1 MVRQG
6 TQPLNDY
13 LRIFEALNDAVERL
27 GKVSDSPR
35 LDAELLLARA
45 LEVQRS
51 YLFAHPED
59 EIDPAAAIR
68 FESALKNRINGM
80 PMAYIAGEKE
90 FWSMPLVVSPATLIP
105 RPDTELLV
113 EQVLIRIPQRAKWKI
128 ADLGT
133 GSGAIALAIAKERRL
148 CHVTATDISEDAL
161 SVACENARLL
171 ALPNIEFSA
180 GDWTTPIAGSVF
192 DLVVSNPPYVATRDP
207 HLAALQFEPTLAL
220 DAGKDGLDAIRRLAE
235 SVPDILRPGGSLLL
249 EHGFEQAPI
258 VSDILRRSGWCNIA
272 LVNDLEG
279 RPRVTAANRSHD
291 RYTSYSS

>member
-6 TQPLNDY
+6 AHPLNDY

-27 GKVSDSPR
+27 GKASDSPK

-59 EIDPAAAIR
+59 EIDSAAAIR

-279 RPRVTAANRSHD
+279 RPRVTAANRSRD

>member
-35 LDAELLLARA
+35 LDAELLLACA

-59 EIDPAAAIR
+59 EIDSAAAIR

-113 EQVLIRIPQRAKWKI
+113 EQVLIRIPQRAEWKI

-272 LVNDLEG
+272 LINDLEG
-279 RPRVTAANRSHD
+279 RPRVTAANRSRD

>member
-27 GKVSDSPR
+27 GKASDSPK

-59 EIDPAAAIR
+59 EIDSAAAIR

-279 RPRVTAANRSHD
+279 RPRVTAANRSRD

>member
-6 TQPLNDY
+6 THPLNDY

-27 GKVSDSPR
+27 GKASDSPR
-35 LDAELLLARA
+35 LDAELLLACA
-45 LEVQRS
+45 LDVQRS
-51 YLFAHPED
+51 YLFAHPGD
-59 EIDPAAAIR
+59 EMDPAAAIR
-68 FESALKNRINGM
+68 FESTLANRINGM

-90 FWSMPLVVSPATLIP
+90 FWSMSLIVTPATLIP
-105 RPDTELLV
+105 RPNTELLV
-113 EQVLIRIPQRAKWKI
+113 EQVLMRIPRGAEWKI
-128 ADLGT
+128 VDLGT
-133 GSGAIALAIAKERRL
+133 GSGAIALAIAKERPR

-161 SVACENARLL
+161 SVARENARLL
-171 ALPNIEFSA
+171 ALPKIEFTA

-192 DLVVSNPPYVATRDP
+192 DLVVSNPPYVATGDP
-207 HLAALQFEPTLAL
+207 HLTALRFEPTSAL

-272 LVNDLEG
+272 LINDLEG
-279 RPRVTAANRSHD
+279 RPRVTAANRSRD

>member
-6 TQPLNDY
+6 THPLNDY

-27 GKVSDSPR
+27 GKASDSPK

-59 EIDPAAAIR
+59 EIDSAAAIR

-279 RPRVTAANRSHD
+279 RPRVTAANRSQD

>member
-59 EIDPAAAIR
+59 EIAPTAAIR
-68 FESALKNRINGM
+68 FESALTNRINGM

-113 EQVLIRIPQRAKWKI
+113 EQVLIRIPRMAKWKI

-161 SVACENARLL
+161 SVARENARLL

-207 HLAALQFEPTLAL
+207 HLAALQFEPTSAL

-272 LVNDLEG
+272 LINDLEG
-279 RPRVTAANRSHD
+279 RPRVTAANRSRD